1 MLAMGINRIWQLY
14 RLISANKKLAEKRHP
29 MFERNMAM
37 KIFTYVFIGFWAVYL
52 MFFGVVFY
60 FAFAGASIEAYD
72 MINGGAI
79 FFLTIDFLLRFGL
92 QETPAQEIKPY
103 KLLPIPEK
111 YLLNFFLM
119 RTGISGFNLFWF
131 FFFVPYGALS
141 VPFYHGFPGLVGFW
155 FGWWLLFVLN
165 SYWYLFGVHSST
177 RTYCMQASLL
187 RFMRC

>member
-1 MLAMGINRIWQLY
+1 MSINRIWLLY
-14 RLISANKKLAEKRHP
+14 KLISANRKLAEKRHP

-72 MINGGAI
+72 IITGGAI
-79 FFLTIDFLLRFGL
+79 IFLAIDFLLRFGL

-111 YLLNFFLM
+111 YLLNFFLL
-119 RTGISGFNLFWF
+119 RTGVSGFNLFWF
-131 FFFVPYGALS
+131 FFFVPYGMLS
-141 VPFYHGFPGLVGFW
+141 VPLYHA
-155 FGWWLLFVLN
+155 LLAWMVFCLGGGCCL
-165 SYWYLFGVHSST
+165 Y
-177 RTYCMQASLL
+177 
-187 RFMRC
+187 